1 MLCNLGQRNFK
12 SAAGHGRQN
21 DIIEGSAR
29 RDGFD
34 RVAARSAKET
44 REWNRRHPLHP
55 TVLIGWNQFD
65 RHQFS
70 GPHLDNCGLQIQG
83 TLSYTQFNLKAL
95 RKLLILL
102 ERIGFFVRA
111 TCHRSSCAFRVSPQA
126 IG

>member
-1 MLCNLGQRNFK
+1 MTSSKVRRG
-12 SAAGHGRQN
+12 
-21 DIIEGSAR
+21 

-34 RVAARSAKET
+34 RAGPEAPKRRENGIGAT
-44 REWNRRHPLHP
+44 RYTLPCLSVGINSTGISSPDLTWT
-55 TVLIGWNQFD
+55 TVGYRF
-65 RHQFS
+65 R
-70 GPHLDNCGLQIQG
+70 G